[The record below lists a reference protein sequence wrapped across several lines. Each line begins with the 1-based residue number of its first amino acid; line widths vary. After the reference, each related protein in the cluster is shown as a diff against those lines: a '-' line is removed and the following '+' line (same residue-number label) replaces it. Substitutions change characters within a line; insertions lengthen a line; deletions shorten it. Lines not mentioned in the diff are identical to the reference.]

1 MKKHRASI
9 ILIAIALLLVGTALA
24 FPGKPEGMGY
34 RDGSGEKG
42 MRQHLRDE
50 LELTDQQ
57 IEQFEEMKYERR
69 LASIDLRA
77 NLEKEQI
84 EMERLMSADN
94 LDRKKIMSQAEKVA
108 DLQKEMHLA
117 RIEGKLDMMEILTEE
132 QREKMKDLEM
142 RKPKMGRSF
151 GEGDRKG
158 PDGSRCDNHNFSK

>member
-1 MKKHRASI
+1 MKKNRTPI

-24 FPGKPEGMGY
+24 FPGKHEGMGD
-34 RDGSGEKG
+34 RDGSGEMK
-42 MRQHLRDE
+42 MRQNLREE

-77 NLEKEQI
+77 SLEKEKI
-84 EMERLMSADN
+84 EMERLMSSND

-108 DLQKEMHLA
+108 DIQKEMHLA
-117 RIEGKLDMMEILTEE
+117 RVEGQLDMMEILTQE

-142 RKPKMGRSF
+142 RKPRMGRSF

-158 PDGSRCDNHNFSK
+158 LDGSRCENHNFNK